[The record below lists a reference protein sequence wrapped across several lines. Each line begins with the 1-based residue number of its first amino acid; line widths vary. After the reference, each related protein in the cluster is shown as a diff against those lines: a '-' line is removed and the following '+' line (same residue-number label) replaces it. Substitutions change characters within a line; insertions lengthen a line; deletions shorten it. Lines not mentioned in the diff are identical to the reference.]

1 MDQRPE
7 ATSGLSVHVI
17 ELPGPAVGGDGFRV
31 RAGDLVSHPFAVR
44 ETLHRARARDALG
57 VLTLL
62 RSGAAVDEAQH
73 PGHGRPAGHVDV
85 PPNTGDT
92 RVPAW
97 SGPEAEAVYPGWR
110 CEGRFDVS
118 GGWYD
123 AGDYGKDVTS
133 GGIALW
139 QLLGV
144 LNAGSGDGRGA
155 DLEAVRQECRWQL
168 NWMPRM
174 QVPPP
179 DPLAGM
185 AFHRVHGS
193 TWSPVPGWAHLDPT
207 ERVLHRP

>member
-1 MDQRPE
+1 M
-7 ATSGLSVHVI
+7 
-17 ELPGPAVGGDGFRV
+17 
-31 RAGDLVSHPFAVR
+31 
-44 ETLHRARARDALG
+44 
-57 VLTLL
+57 
-62 RSGAAVDEAQH
+62 
-73 PGHGRPAGHVDV
+73 
-85 PPNTGDT
+85 
-92 RVPAW
+92 
-97 SGPEAEAVYPGWR
+97 YPGWQ

-168 NWMPRM
+168 DWMLRM

-185 AFHRVHGS
+185 AFPRVHGS

-207 ERVLHRP
+207 ERVLHRPSTAATLHLAATAAQGARQFVNDDQAYAAHLLAAARLAWQTAASPRPVGA